1 MTDVNAQLKKAIR
14 GLLYPS
20 ETDAKLQVFV
30 WREEAP
36 FTPEA
41 LLASAGLDAT
51 TPVETTD
58 LATFMQPVTTP
69 HDWDGP
75 AEQKQERRFTAL
87 RALLEA
93 SLSDIK
99 VYWVGKINIDVYVVG
114 KTTDGTYTGVKTKMV
129 ET

>member
-1 MTDVNAQLKKAIR
+1 MTDLKTQLKKTMR
-14 GLLYPS
+14 GLQYPS
-20 ETDAKLQVFV
+20 ETDARLQVFV

-41 LLASAGLDAT
+41 LLASAGLDPA

-58 LATFMQPVTTP
+58 LETFMQPVTTP

-75 AEQKQERRFTAL
+75 VEQKQERRFTAL
-87 RALLEA
+87 RTLLEA
-93 SLSDIK
+93 NLSDIK
-99 VYWVGKINIDVYVVG
+99 VYRVGKINIDVYVVG
-114 KTTDGTYTGVKTKMV
+114 KTTDGTYAGIKTEVV